1 MTAQAP
7 AAPAI
12 PETMKAVV
20 MRAPGDVVVEE
31 ADTPRVAQPTDVVLK
46 LAAAC
51 VCGSDLWPYRGHNK
65 VDHRRMGHEYV
76 GTIVEKGE
84 DVATLEVG
92 DFVVGSFMLSDNTC
106 EICQAGYQSR
116 CVNAGEYTGSQAQY
130 MRVEL
135 ADGSL
140 VKVPGGEPSDPDRLA
155 DYLAASDVLGTGWY
169 AAVAAQAG
177 PGKTIAVVGDGA
189 VGLCAVLAAKTLG
202 AEKVIVFSRHED
214 RAALARE
221 FGADVVIAE
230 RGEEG
235 AAQVRELTGGYGAHG
250 VCEAVGTQGSM
261 DQALASV
268 RPGGYVGF
276 VGVSHDQTLDGS
288 DLFGR
293 EIHLEGG
300 PAPVRR
306 FLPELIER
314 IQAGEIQPGR
324 VFTARMPLDDAAEA
338 YRAMDERREIK
349 VLLEV

>member
-1 MTAQAP
+1 MTAQTP
-7 AAPAI
+7 ATPAI
-12 PETMKAVV
+12 PATMKAVV

-31 ADTPRVAQPTDVVLK
+31 VDTPRVAQPTDVVLK

-92 DFVVGSFMLSDNTC
+92 DFVIGSFMLSDNTC

-189 VGLCAVLAAKTLG
+189 VGLMGVLAARQLG
-202 AEKVIVFSRHED
+202 AERIIAMSRHED
-214 RAALARE
+214 RQALARR
-221 FGADVVIAE
+221 FGATDVVVE
-230 RGEEG
+230 RGDEG
-235 AAQVRELTGGYGAHG
+235 VARIKELTDGLGAHS
-250 VCEAVGTQGSM
+250 VIEAVGNQGSM
-261 DQALASV
+261 MQAIRST
-268 RPGGYVGF
+268 RPGGHVGY
-276 VGVSHDQTLDGS
+276 VGVSHDVQLPGDE
-288 DLFGR
+288 LFFGL
-293 EIHLEGG
+293 IHLHGG

-306 FLPELIER
+306 FLPDLIRR
-314 IQAGEIQPGR
+314 IWDREIDPGKVFDR
-324 VFTARMPLDDAAEA
+324 VLPLEEAAEA
-338 YRAMDERREIK
+338 YRLMDQREAVK
-349 VLLEV
+349 VMLRP